1 MCSCALVVDLL
12 AFWMFAMC
20 MWAYVL
26 TNVYLV
32 CCHCK
37 SKEFQLF
44 NFYLQLKIRHTQFPI
59 MPIDDD
65 NLFRWI
71 KLLMRFGVRTRFAH
85 WWQIYTCICWGE
97 WVCFDL
103 KRMCI
108 HSSES
113 LVPTTIIAA
122 YFWLSISS
130 FNNAHSLLCL
140 DILDR
145 ECIIKSQCII

>member
-71 KLLMRFGVRTRFAH
+71 KLLMRFGLVCVYA
-85 WWQIYTCICWGE
+85 YTI
-97 WVCFDL
+97 
-103 KRMCI
+103 R
-108 HSSES
+108 S
-113 LVPTTIIAA
+113 LVANLYMYLLRWMSMFRSKKDASIHPNLLFQPQLLLHI
-122 YFWLSISS
+122 FDSLSL
-130 FNNAHSLLCL
+130 HSTMHCL